1 MPRRRKRRLNWTPVL
16 WLLVLAN
23 IAAGLWLSPV
33 TAVRKLRIEG
43 ARADDRPRLE
53 GLAQALK
60 ALPIVTVSS
69 REFESR
75 VLGSEAVRSADF
87 RRTPFGSA
95 SLVLIYRRPVAQ
107 IEGATNA
114 YLCAEGAIFR
124 SNLRYGKLPSVKLHV
139 TALRPTLTAVGAAP
153 FRAIAQIVELAQQ
166 KLSEK
171 PFVVDVDSEGAV
183 CLNISQA
190 ATVVLGSADRLDEK
204 FRALEGLLAERP
216 NMLQEVVEL
225 NLTEP
230 SRPVVRGQEGPKQ

>member
-1 MPRRRKRRLNWTPVL
+1 MPRKRKRRLNWTPLL
-16 WLLVLAN
+16 WLLLIAN

-33 TAVRKLRIEG
+33 TSVRKLRIVG

-53 GLAQALK
+53 GLAQALRSQ
-60 ALPIVTVSS
+60 PIMAVDPH
-69 REFESR
+69 EFESL

-87 RRTPFGSA
+87 RRTLFGSA
-95 SLVLIYRRPVAQ
+95 SLDLTYTSPVAR
-107 IEGATNA
+107 IERTANA
-114 YLCAEGAIFR
+114 YLSADGAIFR
-124 SNLRYGKLPSVKLHV
+124 SNLRYEELPRVKLHE
-139 TALRPTLTAVGAAP
+139 TALRPAFTAFGSTP
-153 FRAIAQIVELAQQ
+153 YRAIAQIVELARQ

-190 ATVVLGSADRLDEK
+190 AKVALGSADRLDEK

-216 NMLQEVVEL
+216 NVLQEVVEL

-230 SRPVVRGQEGPKQ
+230 SRPVVRGLRGAKP